1 MKEFDLDKY
10 DEDMRFQIRLQ
21 ISLIKLAVDLQKLS
35 SDPSKYNEYVA
46 KRIAVIRNIIGYDGE
61 FSIRF
66 RGSII
71 FPLTD
76 GIDG

>member
-10 DEDMRFQIRLQ
+10 DENMRFQIRLQ

-35 SDPSKYNEYVA
+35 SDPSKYNEYIA
-46 KRIAVIRNIIGYDGE
+46 KRISVIRNIIGYDGE

-66 RGSII
+66 RGSIL
-71 FPLTD
+71 FPLPD
-76 GIDG
+76 GING